1 MARNMPPEG
10 IEKNGVAKIL
20 DDLFVTK
27 REERLE
33 EDHSSRIPRTQEVEK
48 QDLRVTE
55 EDLRTVIANCD
66 PRKAAGVEGEAWGNS
81 QDHSGTTAWAVP
93 GFVQQYK

>member
-10 IEKNGVAKIL
+10 TDKNGVAKIL

-27 REERLE
+27 REKRLE
-33 EDHSSRIPRTQEVEK
+33 EDHSSRISRTQEVEK

-55 EDLRTVIANCD
+55 EDLRTAIANCD
-66 PRKAAGVEGEAWGNS
+66 PRKAAGVEGEVWGNS
-81 QDHSGTTAWAVP
+81 QDHSGITAWAVP

>member
-10 IEKNGVAKIL
+10 IDKNGVAKIL

-55 EDLRTVIANCD
+55 EDLRTAIARLVLLLK
-66 PRKAAGVEGEAWGNS
+66 PERISVR
-81 QDHSGTTAWAVP
+81 SGRS
-93 GFVQQYK
+93 GYEERF